1 MMMSRSS
8 IPAWITTAL
17 VTLIALTGSAI
28 FLVIQPS
35 DRLAIWRN
43 GMSDMGSFVALS
55 ALATGLALTLHHL
68 RPFNRP
74 WLGLLPIGALVCLF
88 VSPVTFAGVLI
99 QFTSAFLVGYA
110 LLTRVWKWSRGSD
123 APSPLEALILAFLA
137 IITGLALFGTMLWAL
152 SHIQVNTAG
161 AHALMYIALG
171 FAAVASLRGT
181 GFSLLSPAIALR
193 SGLKPDFALSI
204 LVAPGLIA
212 MLALLCM
219 VGLPEL
225 SSDTR
230 SAYAGFFE
238 FLRFHGYW
246 SHDPAQAVWALQP
259 LGGLYLAASN
269 YLMGGQE
276 AVRLGNTM
284 MMMLGLGGAS
294 LIAGL
299 VSGHRLAAAAAFS
312 LAATIPLYLE
322 LTAEYYYDN
331 AVAAFIVAAALC
343 LFMLLRS
350 RSSQNAIPWIIT
362 LALALA
368 GASSAK
374 HTAWIMTVIFGCLA
388 VVIILLRQDK
398 PLRSIAM
405 LIGVGAA
412 LFAVLVLPIVVAA
425 YLRTGN
431 PVFPYYNQIFQS
443 PFYPPSQHGTPHPGY
458 LNWDVFL
465 RAVFDTRAF
474 SSSDIRGGFGVA
486 ILMLAPALVMG
497 VSTRRSWLAALL
509 CASFGV
515 VFVLL
520 SAMQNDLRLLWP
532 ISLAL
537 FASSAGLIGKVFD
550 QSGPV
555 RSVLIASL
563 ATTAGLQLLL
573 MPAGG
578 HNIPGTNIADA
589 LTVEGADRLTRLRAP
604 DTIINSMLDG
614 LPERAVRR
622 MFLSTWKGPSAA
634 TNIEDGWYTNLAR
647 QRIHESRSEEAMLET
662 LQALAPDAVVMGVW
676 EQRIW
681 LDPSLYTLLNQHALQ
696 VFDYP
701 DHQVFLMDNAIAYPV
716 PALPAAQSEGL
727 IAELSAEGELL
738 GSGQIQIDYQPAS
751 PTSEQFRARFL
762 ARCEREDVLQVVVAV
777 RGPDRLYEYTLTNRP
792 CEGEETAFQ
801 VTVPA
806 VLPVGGTFVSLL
818 VKTRSGDKPF
828 AISDLEAG
836 FKNRLDS
843 QASLELRQ

>member
-1 MMMSRSS
+1 MSRPS
-8 IPAWITTAL
+8 IPAWLTTAL
-17 VTLIALTGSAI
+17 VAVIALSGAAI
-28 FLVIQPS
+28 FLVLQPS
-35 DRLAIWRN
+35 DRLEIWRN
-43 GMSDMGSFVALS
+43 GMSDMGSFVVLS
-55 ALATGLALTLHHL
+55 ALATGVALALHHA

-110 LLTRVWKWSRGSD
+110 LLSRVWKGSRGSD
-123 APSPLEALILAFLA
+123 APSPLEALILAFLSL
-137 IITGLALFGTMLWAL
+137 ISGLALFGTMLWAL

-181 GFSLLSPAIALR
+181 GFSLLRPAIALR
-193 SGLKPDFALSI
+193 SGLKPDFALSL
-204 LVAPGLIA
+204 LVAPGLIST
-212 MLALLCM
+212 LALLCM

-230 SAYAGFFE
+230 SAYASFFE

-246 SHDPAQAVWALQP
+246 SHDPSQAVWALQP

-331 AVAAFIVAAALC
+331 AVAAFIIAAALC
-343 LFMLLRS
+343 LFMLVRT
-350 RSSQNAIPWIIT
+350 RSSQDAVPWVLA

-368 GASSAK
+368 GASSTK
-374 HTAWIMTVIFGCLA
+374 HTAWIMTVVLGFLA

-398 PLRSIAM
+398 PLRSIVL
-405 LIGVGAA
+405 LIGAGAG
-412 LFAVLVLPIVVAA
+412 LFTVLVLPIVVAA
-425 YLRTGN
+425 YVQTGN

-443 PFYPPSQHGTPHPGY
+443 PFYLPVQHGTPHPGY
-458 LNWDVFL
+458 LHWDVFI

-474 SSSDIRGGFGVA
+474 SSSDLRGGFGIT

-497 VSTRRSWLAALL
+497 ISTTRSWLAALL
-509 CASFGV
+509 CVSFAAI
-515 VFVLL
+515 FVLL

-537 FASSAGLIGKVFD
+537 FAGSAGLIGIVFD
-550 QSGPV
+550 QTGPV

-563 ATTAGLQLLL
+563 AATAGLQLLL

-578 HNIPGTNIADA
+578 HNIPGTNITNA
-589 LTVEGADRLTRLRAP
+589 LTVEGEDRLTRLRAP

-634 TNIEDGWYTNLAR
+634 TNVEDSWYTDVAR
-647 QRIHESRSEEAMLET
+647 QRILASRSEETMLET
-662 LQALAPDAVVMGVW
+662 LQALAPDAVVMGIW

-681 LDPSLYTLLNQHALQ
+681 LDSSLYALLNQHALQ
-696 VFDYP
+696 IFDYP
-701 DHQVFLMDNAIAYPV
+701 DHRVFLMDNAIAYPEQ
-716 PALPAAQSEGL
+716 ALPAAQS
-727 IAELSAEGELL
+727 AELIDQLATEGELL
-738 GSGQIQIDYQPAS
+738 GPGPIQIDFQPAG

-762 ARCEREDVLQVVVAV
+762 ARCEREDVLHVVVAV
-777 RGPDRLYEYTLTNRP
+777 RGPYRLYEYTLTTRP
-792 CEGEETAFQ
+792 CEGEGTAFQ

-806 VLPVGGTFVSLL
+806 TLPVGGTFVTLM
-818 VKTRSGDKPF
+818 VKTQSGDRPF
-828 AISDLEAG
+828 AISNLEAG
-836 FKNRLDS
+836 FKNRLDRE
-843 QASLELRQ
+843 ASLELRQ